1 MINYRV
7 KIKYGNGREMK
18 KLIMFLLAMVLLVG
32 CQTENVNELKDEET
46 ITKIE
51 EKNKEE
57 KTNEENSEE
66 IHFDLENVKFTD
78 AEGKNY
84 TIEDFKGKITAL
96 NFFNTKCSYCIRELP
111 DLESIMETEE
121 DVVFVPISVGEKPE
135 DVEKFLQEKD
145 INLKPYFDR
154 NFELTSMFNITGFPT
169 AVYFDEEGNLLGMAV
184 GYEEKETVLDLISA
198 IREGRVEPIE
208 NIESTD

>member
-7 KIKYGNGREMK
+7 KIKYGNVREMK
-18 KLIMFLLAMVLLVG
+18 KLIMFLLVVVLLVG
-32 CQTENVNELKDEET
+32 CQTENVNELKKDKET
-46 ITKIE
+46 INKIE
-51 EKNKEE
+51 EKAK
-57 KTNEENSEE
+57 EENSEE
-66 IHFDLENVKFTD
+66 SPFDLANIKFTD
-78 AEGKNY
+78 AEGKSY

-208 NIESTD
+208 NIESAD

>member
-1 MINYRV
+1 
-7 KIKYGNGREMK
+7 MK
-18 KLIMFLLAMVLLVG
+18 KLIVFLMAMVLLVG

-46 ITKIE
+46 INKIE
-51 EKNKEE
+51 ENAKEDI
-57 KTNEENSEE
+57 SEE
-66 IHFDLENVKFTD
+66 IPFDLANIKFTD

-135 DVEKFLQEKD
+135 DVEKFLHEKD
-145 INLKPYFDR
+145 INLKPYFAR
-154 NFELTSMFNITGFPT
+154 NFELTSIFNITGFPT
-169 AVYFDEEGNLLGMAV
+169 AVYFNEEGKLLGMAV

>member
-18 KLIMFLLAMVLLVG
+18 KLIMFLLVVVLLVG

-66 IHFDLENVKFTD
+66 IHFDLANVKFTD
-78 AEGKNY
+78 AEGKSY

-154 NFELTSMFNITGFPT
+154 NFELTSMFKITGFPT

>member
-1 MINYRV
+1 
-7 KIKYGNGREMK
+7 MK

-32 CQTENVNELKDEET
+32 CQTENVNELKKDKET

>member
-18 KLIMFLLAMVLLVG
+18 KLIMFLLVVVLLVG
-32 CQTENVNELKDEET
+32 CQTENVNELKKDKET
-46 ITKIE
+46 INKIE
-51 EKNKEE
+51 EKAK
-57 KTNEENSEE
+57 EENSEE
-66 IHFDLENVKFTD
+66 RPFDLANIKFTD
-78 AEGKNY
+78 AEGKSY

-169 AVYFDEEGNLLGMAV
+169 AVYFNEEGKLLGMAV